1 MIIRFIGFLLF
12 FGGSAGICAA
22 AVPAVTVSIAPL
34 HSAAAAV
41 MDGAGTPQLLLS
53 PAVSVHDYRLKPSDM
68 KKLSGTDILFWGGPE
83 LETFLPKAIEAS
95 GLPGRSEALMAAP
108 GVVLYPAFSGGVRT
122 TDEAGGETADP
133 HFWLSPANMAAAARR
148 IAEVLSDEDPEH
160 AEIYRGNAR
169 RFEKRMERLAAE
181 TREALK
187 EQRGKPYFVFH
198 DAYRYFEKTAGLPA
212 AGSVAADAHHAG
224 GARRVARIREKI
236 KESGP
241 SCVFTEPQMP
251 EKHVRTLSEDLP
263 VHTGVLDPL
272 GEGLT
277 PGKDFYVELIG
288 KLTHSLKACLSELP
302 AAE

>member
-1 MIIRFIGFLLF
+1 MIIRFIGFLLCF
-12 FGGSAGICAA
+12 FGAVGICAA
-22 AVPAVTVSIAPL
+22 AVPSVTVSIAPL

-41 MDGAGTPQLLLS
+41 MDGVGVPRLLLS

-68 KKLSGTDILFWGGPE
+68 KKLSETGVLFWGGPA
-83 LETFLPKAIEAS
+83 LETFLPKAAEAS
-95 GLPGRSEALMAAP
+95 GFSGRSEALMRAP
-108 GVVLYPAFSGGVRT
+108 GIVLYPAFPAGVR
-122 TDEAGGETADP
+122 AGGESGAETDP

-160 AEIYRGNAR
+160 AAVYRENAR
-169 RFEKRMERLAAE
+169 RFETRMKRLADE

-187 EQRGKPYFVFH
+187 GQRGKPYFVFH
-198 DAYRYFEKTAGLPA
+198 DAYRYFEKAADLPA
-212 AGSVAADAHHAG
+212 AGAVVADAHHAG
-224 GARRVARIREKI
+224 GARRVAQIREKI
-236 KESGP
+236 RQSGGA
-241 SCVFTEPQMP
+241 CLFTEPQMP
-251 EKHVRTLSEDLP
+251 EKHVRTLSENLP

-272 GEGLT
+272 GEGLA